1 MEITVKELKSKLN
14 YYLNLAQNEDVYVV
28 DQDKNIVRLS
38 KATIDPVEELTGI
51 LSHVDSDLDLKS
63 IKEERLVENGLFDWY

>member
-28 DQDKNIVRLS
+28 DQGKNIVKLS

-51 LSHVDSDLDLKS
+51 LSHVENKLDLKT
-63 IKEERLVENGLFDWY
+63 IKEERLIENGLFD

>member
-14 YYLNLAQNEDVYVV
+14 YYLDLAQNEDVYVV
-28 DQDKNIVRLS
+28 DQDKNMVKLS

-51 LSHVDSDLDLKS
+51 LSHIESDLDLKA
-63 IKEERLVENGLFDWY
+63 IKEERLVENGLFD

>member
-51 LSHVDSDLDLKS
+51 LSHVDSDLELKD
-63 IKEERLVENGLFDWY
+63 IKEERLVENGLFN